1 MFDESQT
8 QGEIDKTVAGGF
20 AEESME
26 ALLLDLVVEDFARG
40 MMAADSRRPMHI
52 SRTGREY
59 KPGIGPHAESRAVS
73 LTLDEMRKSRPD
85 RYSELG
91 QDLAY
96 PRSKQKCDIWLGA
109 PLQWAIEVKM
119 ARLFGDNGKP
129 DDTSL
134 KDILSPYESH
144 RSALTDCVKLA
155 RSEFLCKKAV
165 LIYGFEY
172 PQFPLGPC
180 INAFEVL
187 AKEQVSFGRVAK
199 AVLADLVHPVH
210 AQGVVL
216 GWEILEKRTERL
228 K

>member
-1 MFDESQT
+1 M
-8 QGEIDKTVAGGF
+8 GELAL
-20 AEESME
+20 E
-26 ALLLDLVVEDFARG
+26 ALVEDFARG
-40 MMAADSRRPMHI
+40 MMAADGRKPMHV

-59 KPGIGPHAESRAVS
+59 KPGIGPHAESKAIS
-73 LTLDEMRKSRPD
+73 LTLDEMRKARPD
-85 RYSELG
+85 RYAEMG

-96 PRSKQKCDIWLGA
+96 PQSKQKCDVWFGA
-109 PLQWAIEVKM
+109 PLEWAVEVKM

-144 RSALTDCVKLA
+144 RSALTDCIKLA
-155 RSEFLCKKAV
+155 RSGFHCRKAV

-172 PQFPLGPC
+172 PQFPLAPC

-187 AKEQVSFGRVAK
+187 ARQLVTLGTVKK

-216 GWEILEKRTERL
+216 GWEILEART